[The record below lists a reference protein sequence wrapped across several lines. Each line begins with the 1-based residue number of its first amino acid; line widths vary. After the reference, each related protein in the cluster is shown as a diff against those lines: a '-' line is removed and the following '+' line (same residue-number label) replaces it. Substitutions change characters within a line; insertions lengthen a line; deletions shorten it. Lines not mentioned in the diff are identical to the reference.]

1 MTRNANSYKY
11 FYSGYGIG
19 FDTRRTFSLSDG
31 SEFGKNM
38 MIFGDDT
45 SSSVHADH
53 KTKNILI
60 LGKSPSDGL
69 HDMTLTAEAEFSIN
83 FSEQQD
89 KFCLSLHYKGSNSY
103 LFDNEGKFNQ
113 FKGKGSN

>member
-1 MTRNANSYKY
+1 
-11 FYSGYGIG
+11 
-19 FDTRRTFSLSDG
+19 
-31 SEFGKNM
+31 
-38 MIFGDDT
+38 
-45 SSSVHADH
+45 
-53 KTKNILI
+53 
-60 LGKSPSDGL
+60 
-69 HDMTLTAEAEFSIN
+69 MTLTAEAEFSIN